1 MDLSDGSVLS
11 VTYQNED
18 TGFSVAR
25 VQFREQKV
33 PVTCIGVMPSIAPG
47 REIRV
52 TGHWESNSRYG
63 RQFVV
68 EQYAFSTPVSKEGII
83 AFLSSGALPTIG
95 PSRARQIYDAF
106 GDEALT
112 VLENSPERLL
122 EIPRIGKK
130 SVKSI
135 KEKWQQDEK
144 LRKLLLFLQQFDVS
158 YRMAVKIFKV
168 YGEQAEEKISRN
180 PYTLCEDIWGVG
192 FFKADRL
199 AQKLGFSHGS
209 YKRIRAGI
217 IHLMHEASMEGHTC
231 LPVSEVKKRALELL
245 EISEEQFV
253 FSLDHALSIGMVI
266 KDGERIYLP
275 YLFYAEKTV
284 AEKILQ
290 QSGNSTLTNPDLRSE
305 TPGNRHSLS
314 IRPDDLQLVISGN
327 RGEKIPDEATLDA
340 WIHTYQKQHNWQ
352 ADRVQHR
359 AIKTV
364 ISTHRVLLTG
374 GPGTGKTTIIRVVVE
389 YFREKNSRILLA
401 APTGRA
407 AQRMSEVTGLT
418 AQTIHRLLEYQP
430 NRTMDGNV
438 FRRNE
443 QNPLDADIVIID
455 EVSMM
460 DIQLMSFLLK
470 ALRQST
476 HLVLVGDPD
485 QLPSVGPGN
494 VLGDFIASGVVA
506 HIHLST
512 VFRQAASSRIIT
524 AAHEIN
530 SGEVPAFQNSKSDD
544 CFFIETDDPE
554 KTVTRLLDIVVRR
567 LPASYGFDPIRDIQ
581 VLSPMHKGVLG
592 TEHLNERL
600 QEQLRRSTKKLETGK
615 HVFFIGD
622 KVMQVRNNYETNVF
636 NGDIGYVR
644 DIDEDSGLVVDFH
657 GHRVVYTNGDIE
669 ELLPAFC
676 ISIHKSQ
683 GSEFKAVVLPLM
695 TQHFIMLQRNLIYT
709 ALTRAKQ
716 ICIIVG
722 SNRALRIAVATNTV
736 AVRHSALRER
746 LSAGKTLL
754 S

>member
-25 VQFREQKV
+25 VQFREQQV
-33 PVTCIGVMPSIAPG
+33 PVTCVGVMPSIAPG

-52 TGHWESNSRYG
+52 TGHWQSNSRYG

-95 PSRARQIYDAF
+95 ASRARQIYDAF

-112 VLENSPERLL
+112 ILEHSPERLL

-135 KEKWQQDEK
+135 REKWQQDEK

-168 YGEQAEEKISRN
+168 YGEQAEEKISKN

-199 AQKLGFSHGS
+199 AQMLGFSHGS

-217 IHLMHEASMEGHTC
+217 IHLMNEASMEGHTC
-231 LPVSEVKKRALELL
+231 LPVSEVNKRALELL
-245 EISEEQFV
+245 DINDEQFV

-266 KDGERIYLP
+266 KNGERIYLP

-284 AEKILQ
+284 AEKILEQ
-290 QSGNSTLTNPDLRSE
+290 KDSSR
-305 TPGNRHSLS
+305 PGNRSNAQSNRTSSPVH
-314 IRPDDLQLVISGN
+314 PDELPMVISGN
-327 RGEKIPDEATLDA
+327 SGEKIPVETTLDA
-340 WIHTYQKQHNWQ
+340 WINTYQQKHSWQ
-352 ADRVQHR
+352 ADRVQRR
-359 AIKTV
+359 AIKM
-364 ISTHRVLLTG
+364 IIGTHRVLLTG
-374 GPGTGKTTIIRVVVE
+374 GPGTGKTTVIRVAVE

-430 NRTMDGNV
+430 NTATGKNL

-443 QNPLDADIVIID
+443 QNPLDADIVIVD

-460 DIQLMSFLLK
+460 DIQLMSFLIK
-470 ALRQST
+470 ALRLST

-494 VLGDFIASGVVA
+494 VLGDFIASGA
-506 HIHLST
+506 IEHIHLST

-530 SGEVPAFQNSKSDD
+530 SGEVPVFQNSKTDD

-554 KTVTRLLDIVVRR
+554 MTVTRLLDIVVRR
-567 LPASYGFDPIRDIQ
+567 LPASYGFDPIHDIQ

-592 TEHLNERL
+592 TEQLNVRL
-600 QEQLRRSTKKLETGK
+600 QEQLRRSSKKLETGK
-615 HVFFIGD
+615 HVFFVGD

-636 NGDIGYVR
+636 NGDIGYIR
-644 DIDEDSGLVVDFH
+644 DINEDSGLVVDFH
-657 GHRVVYTNGDIE
+657 GHGVVYTDRDLE

-716 ICIIVG
+716 ICIIIG
-722 SNRALRIAVATNTV
+722 TRRALKIAVATNTV
-736 AVRHSALRER
+736 AVRYSALRER